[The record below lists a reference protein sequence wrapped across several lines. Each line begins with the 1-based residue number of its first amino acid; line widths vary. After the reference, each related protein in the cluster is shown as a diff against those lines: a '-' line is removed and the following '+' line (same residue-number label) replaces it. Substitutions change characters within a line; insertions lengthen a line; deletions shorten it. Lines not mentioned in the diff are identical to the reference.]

1 MEPPQTRYA
10 QVAGGQIAYQ
20 TLGSGPIDLVFIG
33 GQLTQIDLIWDLP
46 EMERFLR
53 RLANF
58 SRVILFDRRG
68 AGISDPLPGGEAPD
82 VKHWADDLL
91 CVLDT
96 VKASSVTLLAERD
109 ACAVAFHLAAHHP
122 TRIGSLIL
130 GNPSARFS
138 VAPDYPEG
146 EPETSVEQ
154 LCALLSEHWGT
165 EKLVAVTVP
174 SRADDAAFRR
184 LAARF
189 QRASATPQRAAAH
202 YREFLNLDS
211 RALLPRV
218 RCPTLLLHRPRLPF
232 FQSGRHARY
241 VERHIV
247 GSRRVE
253 LPGSSLF
260 FTFEHADEALGAIE
274 EFITGARE
282 HADAGRRLLTV
293 LFTDVVGSTKL
304 ASELGDAAW
313 RDLVAR
319 VQQMLQTRVDRF
331 RGRVVD
337 TAGDGL
343 FAVFDTP
350 TSALRCA
357 QALHDAAAAMNIGI
371 RTGLHAGECEVSGE
385 AVRGLVVHIG
395 ARVAGEA
402 KPQEIWVTSTLR
414 DLVAGSDFEFAR
426 RGNFRLK
433 GVEGARRLFALARPE
448 PGEDDGP
455 ED

>member
-10 QVAGGQIAYQ
+10 TAAGAQIAYQ
-20 TLGSGPIDLVFIG
+20 TLGAGPIDLVFIG

-68 AGISDPLPGGEAPD
+68 AGISDPLAAGDTPD
-82 VKHWADDLL
+82 AEHWAADLL
-91 CVLDT
+91 CVLDA
-96 VKASSVTLLAERD
+96 VKATQVALLAERD

-122 TRIGSLIL
+122 QRIASLVL

-146 EPETSVEQ
+146 EPEASAEQ

-165 EKLVAVTVP
+165 EKLVSVTVP

-189 QRASATPQRAAAH
+189 QRASATPLRAAAH
-202 YREFLNLDS
+202 YRQFLNLDS

-218 RCPTLLLHRPRLPF
+218 TCPTLLLHRPQLPLF
-232 FQSGRHARY
+232 HSGRHARY
-241 VERHIV
+241 VERNV
-247 GSRRVE
+247 AGSRRVE

-274 EFITGARE
+274 EFLTGARE
-282 HADAGRRLLTV
+282 HADAGRSLLTV

-343 FAVFDTP
+343 FAVFETP

-357 QALHDAAAAMNIGI
+357 QALHDAASAMNIGI

-385 AVRGLVVHIG
+385 SVRGLVVHIG

-402 KPQEIWVTSTLR
+402 RPHEIWVTGTLR

-448 PGEDDGP
+448 PGEDEAD
-455 ED
+455 D